1 MGVRGLYHYCKK
13 YLHNPIYNKNLRIGI
28 DSSSLIYKFHGNFD
42 EMYKF
47 LHPILQNKLLFVLEG
62 KAPEYKSH
70 EIVIRK
76 QAKEV
81 SNSRLQLLRKAYEE
95 TTQVEAKEMI
105 MKRIIELEKDS
116 FTITYD
122 IMQNFKKFLKNKNLK
137 YVKSTSEADCLLI
150 DLYYANIIHVVL
162 SNDMDYLVA
171 GIQHMYIPRNNSI
184 QELYLNN
191 ILEFEE
197 INAEQFKEVS
207 ILAGI
212 DNNRI
217 IVLDDIHQCIS
228 FIRHYGSIQSMIS
241 FQPSLFTIPYD
252 DYIISI
258 KKRYYPNK
266 DYRTY
271 LKDEHKEVIYEY
283 I

>member
-13 YLHNPIYNKNLRIGI
+13 YLHNPTYDPKLRIGI
-28 DSSSLIYKFHGNFD
+28 DSSSLIYRFHGNFD
-42 EMYKF
+42 AIYKF
-47 LHPILQNKLLFVLEG
+47 LEPILKNKLLFVLEG
-62 KAPEYKSH
+62 KAPEYKTQ
-70 EIVIRK
+70 EINIRK

-81 SNSRLQLLRKAYEE
+81 STTRLNMLKKAYEE
-95 TTQVEAKEMI
+95 AIHVEAKDMI
-105 MKRIIELEKDS
+105 LKRILELEKDS

-122 IMQNFKKFLKNKNLK
+122 IIQNFKKFLKSKDLQ

-150 DLYYANIIHVVL
+150 DLYYSNIIDVVL

-171 GIQHMYIPRNNSI
+171 GVQHMYIPRNNKI
-184 QELYLNN
+184 EELYLNN

-197 INAEQFKEVS
+197 INIEQFKEAC

-212 DNNRI
+212 DNDRI
-217 IVLDDIHQCIS
+217 IVLDDIYQCIS
-228 FIRHYGSIQSMIS
+228 FIRYYGSIQSMIL
-241 FQPSLFTIPYD
+241 FQPSLFSIPYE

-271 LKDEHKEVIYEY
+271 LKPGHKEIVYEF